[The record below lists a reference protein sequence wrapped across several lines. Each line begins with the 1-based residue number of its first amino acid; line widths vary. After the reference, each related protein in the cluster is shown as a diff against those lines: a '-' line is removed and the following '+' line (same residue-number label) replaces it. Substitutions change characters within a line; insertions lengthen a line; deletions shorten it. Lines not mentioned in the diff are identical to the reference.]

1 MKKSQILAALALAFA
16 LGVVAPVAG
25 VYNTASV
32 SAYSAEDQTVSG
44 PEVEKAIAAVEA
56 NSSYKQAMA
65 LINAYAAYEKGA
77 ADGTY
82 ADYDKTNAGK
92 IVDAANTAGITGDIA
107 GVAANKTTGDNTIA
121 ETEAVINAIH
131 ENAEYK
137 AMAQLNAAIEAKSL
151 SQLTAA
157 LNNYYT
163 VFNTPAAEKINLSD
177 DTGSGVAASFD
188 NLNAAVNTAASNSTA
203 TGSGAADF
211 SNPKLKALTT
221 FDATDAAIKTATDNI
236 TANNAAFKILD
247 PVLSV
252 NGILNATGKAA
263 LANAK
268 NVPSD
273 MAAIIA
279 STAGSTTTYA
289 NANFVANL
297 NLTNWE
303 AVQTK
308 LDDAGFADDGET
320 PANYTKVENIAKAY
334 KTATN
339 SAEATSVIM
348 TQLISYVAPEEPT
361 DPTDPTD
368 PEEPGQT
375 ITTITAGD
383 VTVSGV
389 IPEGVTLKVTPLNEK
404 VAAFGENKYALYD
417 IMFVDADGK
426 KVDVN
431 TELVVVIKVPADING
446 EKAGVFYVAEDGKV
460 SKVEGA
466 VYANGQFTFNVDH
479 FSKYAIVENPDTVK
493 VGDTGVLGSAQGT
506 ASTTISVVAGLA
518 TALTALGAGVV
529 AYRNARRAE

>member
-32 SAYSAEDQTVSG
+32 SAYSAENKTVSG

-56 NSSYKQAMA
+56 NSSYKQATA
-65 LINAYAAYEKGA
+65 LIDAYAAYEKGV

-82 ADYDKTNAGK
+82 ADYDKANAGK
-92 IVDAANTAGITGDIA
+92 IVTAAVAAGFTAPIADIAANNTDATVEQTNNVISAIQND
-107 GVAANKTTGDNTIA
+107 AN
-121 ETEAVINAIH
+121 
-131 ENAEYK
+131 YK
-137 AMAQLNAAIEAKSL
+137 AMAQLNAAIKSE
-151 SQLTAA
+151 SLTDLVKA

-163 VFNTPAAEKINLSD
+163 VHKTADADKIDLSD
-177 DTGSGVAASFD
+177 DTGNGVAASFD
-188 NLNAAVNTAASNSTA
+188 NLKAAVDSAVTANKI
-203 TGSGAADF
+203 D
-211 SNPKLKALTT
+211 ALTKY
-221 FDATDAAIKTATDNI
+221 DATDAAIKTANDNI
-236 TANNAAFKILD
+236 TANNAAFELLN

-252 NGILNATGKAA
+252 NGILSASGKAA

-273 MAAIIA
+273 MAAIINDGTDYQN
-279 STAGSTTTYA
+279 SY
-289 NANFVANL
+289 FVANL
-297 NLTNWE
+297 NLDNWE
-303 AVQTK
+303 DVQTA
-308 LDDAGFADDGET
+308 LDNAGFAEDGEDT
-320 PANYTKVENIAKAY
+320 TNYTKVENIAKAY
-334 KTATN
+334 KKATN

-348 TQLISYVAPEEPT
+348 TQLISYVAPENPE
-361 DPTDPTD
+361 DPTDPSDPTN

-375 ITTITAGD
+375 ITTVTAGD

-417 IMFVDADGK
+417 IEFVDADGK

-431 TELVVVIKVPADING
+431 TEMVVVIKVPADING

-466 VYANGQFTFNVDH
+466 VYAEGYFTFNVNH